1 MILFLVGHTL
11 SVRRRIVT
19 LTVLAAVLAITLFG
33 VPLALAVAKFHESM
47 STHDLER
54 AADNVALEVTGDL
67 ANGRIPEL
75 RPTPAGEEG
84 EDRIRDI
91 AIGVYS
97 PTGRLIAGEGPP
109 HADDFVRSARD
120 TDRANGIAGDE
131 VVLAEPVVSGAS
143 VVGVIRAAH
152 PRSELDDMIRVT
164 WLKMAGLGGI
174 AIGASWLIGLRIS
187 ARLARPLEDL
197 AVTAERL
204 GEGDFTVRARRTGVR
219 EIDQVAEAL
228 DVTSERIGETLERER
243 TFSSDASHQLRTPL
257 TGLRLQLEAA
267 LESPGSDPY
276 ATIRDGIASADRLER
291 TIDDLLALAKQTR
304 APRSLL
310 DLGKLFEEV
319 RQTWHGLLAGRGR
332 ALRISGRE
340 ALPARAADAAVRQVL
355 AVLLDNAATHGTG
368 TVTVLARDAGDA
380 LAIDVSDEGAIA
392 GGSDPFVT
400 REATE
405 EREGNGIGLR
415 LARSL
420 AEAEG
425 GRLRL
430 TSPSP
435 TTFTLL
441 LPAERPAPREEG
453 PGLAS

>member
-1 MILFLVGHTL
+1 MILSHFGHTL

-33 VPLALAVAKFHESM
+33 APLAVAVAKFHEGN

-54 AADNVALEVTGDL
+54 VADTVVLGVTGDL

-75 RPTPAGEEG
+75 RPVKEEEG
-84 EDRIRDI
+84 RIRGI
-91 AIGVYS
+91 RVAVYT
-97 PTGRLIAGEGPP
+97 PTGRLLAGNGPISE
-109 HADDFVRSARD
+109 DRFVREAHYTDMATGTRD
-120 TDRANGIAGDE
+120 DE
-131 VVLAEPVVSGAS
+131 IVLAVPVLSGPS
-143 VVGVIRAAH
+143 LVGVVRAAH
-152 PRSELDDMIRVT
+152 PRSELDAKIRLT
-164 WLKMAGLGGI
+164 WLKMIALAGI
-174 AIGASWLIGLRIS
+174 AIGASWLIGRRI
-187 ARLARPLEDL
+187 ATRLARPLEDL
-197 AVTAERL
+197 AATAERL
-204 GEGDFTVRARRTGVR
+204 GEGDFTVRARRTGVH

-228 DVTSERIGETLERER
+228 DVTSERIGETLDRER

-267 LESPGSDPY
+267 LESPDRDPY

-304 APRSLL
+304 APRALL

-319 RQTWHGLLAGRGR
+319 RQTWHGLLAARGR
-332 ALRISGRE
+332 ALRISGRD

-355 AVLLDNAATHGTG
+355 AVLLDNAATHGRG
-368 TVTVLARDAGDA
+368 TVSVLARDAGDA
-380 LAIDVSDEGAIA
+380 LAIDVSDEGAIED
-392 GGSDPFVT
+392 GHDPF
-400 REATE
+400 ATVDRTE
-405 EREGNGIGLR
+405 DHEGNGIGLR

-430 TSPSP
+430 TSPAP

-441 LPAERPAPREEG
+441 LPAERPSPKEEG

>member
-1 MILFLVGHTL
+1 MIFGPGRHTL

-33 VPLALAVAKFHESM
+33 VPLGVGVVRVHERT

-54 AADNVALEVTGDL
+54 AADTVMIAVTADL
-67 ANGRIPEL
+67 AVGRSPEIKKS
-75 RPTPAGEEG
+75 AAVM
-84 EDRIRDI
+84 DADI
-91 AIGVYS
+91 GIYS
-97 PTGRLIAGEGPP
+97 PTGKLIKGTGPAVEDEIVRAARATDMATGEVG
-109 HADDFVRSARD
+109 
-120 TDRANGIAGDE
+120 E
-131 VVLAEPVVSGAS
+131 ELVLAVPVMSGAS
-143 VVGVIRAAH
+143 MVGLVRAAV
-152 PRSELDDMIRVT
+152 PAAELDERI
-164 WLKMAGLGGI
+164 WLSWLRMAGLAAI
-174 AIGASWLIGLRIS
+174 AIAASWLIGLRIA

-197 AVTAERL
+197 AGTAERL
-204 GEGDFTVRARRTGVR
+204 GEGDFTVRSRRTGVP

-228 DVTSERIGETLERER
+228 DVTAGRIGETLERER

-267 LESPGSDPY
+267 LESPGRDPY

-304 APRSLL
+304 APRAVL
-310 DLGKLFEEV
+310 DLDKLFEEV
-319 RQTWHGLLAGRGR
+319 RQTWHGLLAERGR

-340 ALPARAADAAVRQVL
+340 ALPARAAAAAVRQVL
-355 AVLLDNAATHGTG
+355 AVLLDNAATHGRG
-368 TVTVLARDAGDA
+368 TVSVLARDAGDA
-380 LAIDVSDEGAIA
+380 LAIDVSDEG
-392 GGSDPFVT
+392 GVPDGSDPFSKT
-400 REATE
+400 HDESAAP
-405 EREGNGIGLR
+405 EGHGIGLR

-430 TSPSP
+430 SSPSP

-441 LPAERPAPREEG
+441 LPAECPGTDQEG
-453 PGLAS
+453 PSLAS

>member
-1 MILFLVGHTL
+1 MILTLVGHTR

-33 VPLALAVAKFHESM
+33 APLAIAVARFHEGN

-54 AADNVALEVTGDL
+54 AADTVVLDVTGEL
-67 ANGRIPEL
+67 ANGRVPEL
-75 RPTPAGEEG
+75 KPVKPDKG
-84 EDRIRDI
+84 RIRGI
-91 AIGVYS
+91 RVGVYT
-97 PTGRLIAGEGPP
+97 PTGRLLVGDGP
-109 HADDFVRSARD
+109 ATEDRFVREAHY
-120 TDRANGIAGDE
+120 TDMATGTREDE
-131 VVLAEPVVSGAS
+131 VVLAVPVISGS
-143 VVGVIRAAH
+143 SLVGVIRTAH
-152 PRSELDDMIRVT
+152 PRSELDDRIRLT
-164 WLKMAGLGGI
+164 WLKMVGLAVI
-174 AIGASWLIGLRIS
+174 AIGASWLIARRI
-187 ARLARPLEDL
+187 ATRLARPLEDL
-197 AVTAERL
+197 AGTAERL
-204 GEGDFTVRARRTGVR
+204 GEGDFTARAHRTGVR

-228 DVTSERIGETLERER
+228 DTTSVRIGETLERER

-267 LESPGSDPY
+267 LESPDRDPY
-276 ATIRDGIASADRLER
+276 ATIRDSIASADRLER

-304 APRSLL
+304 APRALL

-355 AVLLDNAATHGTG
+355 AVLLDNAATHGRG

-380 LAIDVSDEGAIA
+380 LAIDVSDEGVIA
-392 GGSDPFVT
+392 DGHDPFVT
-400 REATE
+400 EEQSE
-405 EREGNGIGLR
+405 EREGHGIGLR

-420 AEAEG
+420 SEAEG

-441 LPAERPAPREEG
+441 LPAERPSPREEG
-453 PGLAS
+453 PVLAS

>member
-1 MILFLVGHTL
+1 MSATLL

-33 VPLALAVAKFHESM
+33 VPLAVAVARFHESM

-54 AADNVALEVTGDL
+54 AADTVALAVTGDL

-75 RPTPAGEEG
+75 KPAGPHEG
-84 EDRIRDI
+84 EGRMRDI
-91 AIGVYS
+91 TIAVYS
-97 PTGRLIAGEGPP
+97 PTGRLLVGEGPA

-120 TDRANGIAGDE
+120 SDRANGTFGDE
-131 VVLAEPVVSGAS
+131 VVLAEPVLSGAS

-152 PRSELDDMIRVT
+152 PRAELDARIRLT
-164 WLKMAGLGGI
+164 WLKMGGLAAI
-174 AIGASWLIGLRIS
+174 AIGASWLIGRRI
-187 ARLARPLEDL
+187 ATRLARPLEDL

-267 LESPGSDPY
+267 LESPDRDPY
-276 ATIRDGIASADRLER
+276 ETIRDSIASADRLER

-304 APRSLL
+304 APRALL

-355 AVLLDNAATHGTG
+355 AVLLDNAATHGRG

-380 LAIDVSDEGAIA
+380 LAIDVSDEGAIPD
-392 GGSDPFVT
+392 GHDPFVPGD
-400 REATE
+400 ETE
-405 EREGNGIGLR
+405 EREGHGIGLR

-420 AEAEG
+420 SEAEG